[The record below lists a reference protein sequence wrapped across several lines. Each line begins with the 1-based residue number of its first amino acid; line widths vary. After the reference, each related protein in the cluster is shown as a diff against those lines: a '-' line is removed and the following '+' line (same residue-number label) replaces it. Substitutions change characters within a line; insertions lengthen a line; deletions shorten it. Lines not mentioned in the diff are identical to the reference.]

1 MGILGDTGGYK
12 GLYGVTGGYKGLQRV
27 TGGYKGLQGVTR
39 GYRGLQ
45 GIAGTFFVA
54 RTSLDT
60 ISWFILYKNQSSRN
74 FQFLTKTMDKTLW
87 KNVNFVRF

>member
-27 TGGYKGLQGVTR
+27 TGGYK
-39 GYRGLQ
+39 GLQ

-74 FQFLTKTMDKTLW
+74 FQFLTKTIDKTLW
-87 KNVNFVRF
+87 KNANFVRF